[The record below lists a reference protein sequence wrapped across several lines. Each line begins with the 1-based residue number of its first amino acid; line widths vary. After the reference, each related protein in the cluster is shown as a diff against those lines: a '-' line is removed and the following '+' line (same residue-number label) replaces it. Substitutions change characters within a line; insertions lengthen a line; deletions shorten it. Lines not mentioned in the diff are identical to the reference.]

1 MEEFC
6 ISENNVNLMEEALMA
21 VKTGAA
27 KLGTHTNKQKKIQL
41 HAERQSLKLGEIK
54 CTHYPL

>member
-27 KLGTHTNKQKKIQL
+27 ELGNPHKQTEKNSTPRRE
-41 HAERQSLKLGEIK
+41 AEPQAGRD
-54 CTHYPL
+54 